1 MTTKHS
7 VVYCVSVVERPSA
20 SEIPLPAP
28 CCILL
33 FFLVFNIFVLH
44 CCVHMELHSVRML
57 YSTRCA
63 HAVFS
68 LNCTFH
74 VRMHRSRMRRLRIPP
89 LFLHNDSVSLIFHL
103 FRSHV
108 YFELILCILYGTR

>member
-1 MTTKHS
+1 M
-7 VVYCVSVVERPSA
+7 VYRVSVVERPSA
-20 SEIPLPAP
+20 SETPLPAP

-33 FFLVFNIFVLH
+33 FFGIIFLSFT
-44 CCVHMELHSVRML
+44 ELHSVRML
-57 YSTRCA
+57 YGTRCM

-74 VRMHRSRMRRLRIPP
+74 VRMHRSRMRRLRILP
-89 LFLHNDSVSLIFHL
+89 LFLHDDSVSLIFNL

-108 YFELILCILYGTR
+108 LF